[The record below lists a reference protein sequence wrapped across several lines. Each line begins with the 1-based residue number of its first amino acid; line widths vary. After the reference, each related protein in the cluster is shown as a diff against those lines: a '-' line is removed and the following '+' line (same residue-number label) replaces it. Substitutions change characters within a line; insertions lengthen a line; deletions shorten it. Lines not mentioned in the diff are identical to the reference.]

1 MFPVSSLS
9 LTKNGLETDM
19 LVKEALAF
27 GKVST
32 GNSKM
37 PGTTFAMDSF
47 ACITGSK
54 LRKIEGTPCHSCYA
68 IRLQKL
74 RPSVDKGWKA
84 NSAKW
89 TSAEPD
95 RWSQAM
101 AFLIKRRNTDGH
113 HRWFD
118 GGDLASVEQLE
129 AIVQVSLMTPEVK
142 HWLPTQERG
151 MVKQYLASGG
161 TFPSNLVVR
170 ISSAKIDT
178 ALKGHANTSNVIT
191 KHTAATGQECLA
203 YTRKNNCGDCRACWN
218 PDVSNV
224 SYRKH

>member
-1 MFPVSSLS
+1 
-9 LTKNGLETDM
+9 M
-19 LVKEALAF
+19 LVKEAQAF
-27 GKVST
+27 GKIST

-54 LRKIEGTPCHSCYA
+54 LRKIEGTPCYSCYA
-68 IRLQKL
+68 IKIQKL
-74 RPSVDKGWKA
+74 RPSVDQGWKA

-89 TSAEPD
+89 AKAEPD
-95 RWSQAM
+95 EWTQAI
-101 AFLIKRRNTDGH
+101 AFQIKRYNTDDH

-118 GGDLASVEQLE
+118 GGDLASVEQLV
-129 AIVQVSLMTPEVK
+129 AIVNVAHMTPTIK

-151 MVKQYLASGG
+151 MVKQYLANGG

-170 ISSAKIDT
+170 ISAAKVDT
-178 ALKGHANTSNVIT
+178 ALKGHTNTSNVIT
-191 KHTAATGQECLA
+191 KHAEPTGQECMA
-203 YTRKNNCGDCRACWN
+203 YTRGNNCGDCRACWS
-218 PDVSNV
+218 PEVSNV

>member
-1 MFPVSSLS
+1 
-9 LTKNGLETDM
+9 M
-19 LVKEALAF
+19 LVKTAEQF
-27 GKVST
+27 GKVSKK
-32 GNSKM
+32 NSKM

-68 IRLQKL
+68 IKLQKL

-89 TSAEPD
+89 NAAEPD
-95 RWSQAM
+95 QWAQAL
-101 AFLIKRRNTDGH
+101 AFLIKRRNTDGY

-118 GGDLASVEQLE
+118 GGDLASVAQLQ
-129 AIVQVSLMTPEVK
+129 AIVDVCLMTPTIA

-151 MVKQYLASGG
+151 MVKQFQDNGG
-161 TFPSNLVVR
+161 TIPSNLVVR
-170 ISSAKIDT
+170 ISSPKVDV
-178 ALKGHANTSNVIT
+178 ALMRTSDHTSNVIT
-191 KHTAATGQECLA
+191 KHAEATGQECLA
-203 YTRKNNCGDCRACWN
+203 YTRDNNCGDCRACWD
-218 PDVSNV
+218 PKVSNV

>member
-1 MFPVSSLS
+1 
-9 LTKNGLETDM
+9 M
-19 LVKEALAF
+19 LVKHAEEY
-27 GKVST
+27 GKISKK
-32 GNSKM
+32 NSKM

-68 IRLQKL
+68 IKLQKL

-89 TSAEPD
+89 SASEPD
-95 RWSQAM
+95 QWSQAM
-101 AFLIKRRNTDGH
+101 AFLIKRRNTDGY

-118 GGDLASVEQLE
+118 GGDLASVAQLQ
-129 AIVQVSLMTPEVK
+129 AIVDVCLMTPEVK

-151 MVKQYLASGG
+151 MVKQYLANGG

-170 ISSAKIDT
+170 ISAAKVDT
-178 ALKGHANTSNVIT
+178 ALAGHANTSNVIT
-191 KHTAATGQECLA
+191 KNADATGQECLA
-203 YTRKNNCGDCRACWN
+203 YTRKQNCGDCRACWD
-218 PDVSNV
+218 PKVSNV